1 MGNCLSKPDEKK
13 LTSTTQRLGTNNPA
27 PSRQTAQSQVNKQ
40 TSEGHRLGSTG
51 SETHLD
57 TKSAA
62 AKAAEERFNKQQE
75 KLKDSQSKLKAMEKM
90 SRLEKGL

>member
-1 MGNCLSKPDEKK
+1 MGSCLSKPDEKK
-13 LTSTTQRLGTNNPA
+13 LTSTTQKLGTNKPV
-27 PSRQTAQSQVNKQ
+27 SRQAAQALMNNTQQ
-40 TSEGHRLGSTG
+40 GHRLGSSGTG
-51 SETHLD
+51 ENTD

-75 KLKDSQSKLKAMEKM
+75 KLKDSQAKLKAMEKM